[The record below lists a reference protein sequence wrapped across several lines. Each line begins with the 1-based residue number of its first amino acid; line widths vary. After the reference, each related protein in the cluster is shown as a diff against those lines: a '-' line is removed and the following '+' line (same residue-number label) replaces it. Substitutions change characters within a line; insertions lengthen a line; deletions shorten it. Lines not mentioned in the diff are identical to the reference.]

1 MKHEARTLFNTT
13 QALFT
18 THYQRRSYQTLIA
31 GFLNATGNPRP
42 STASDKS
49 PAALSRFL
57 NQYVWNARHLIRIVR
72 TAIEKRVWDTYA
84 DHRGRKPT
92 LEIMLDL
99 TTLEKTGAFP
109 DLEIHALKD
118 KIGLHLVVLYIV
130 IGQQRFPWS
139 FLVWRGKTTLSPTQL
154 GLKLLKR
161 IPAWWIERFTVRVLA
176 DSGFDSNAFID
187 GVNALGF
194 HGVIGSRANRD
205 VGEGQHL
212 CNLRYQGTQVQFK
225 SCGTPVFAAWFQLRQ
240 ARGEMV
246 WRYVISTRAAEGK
259 TITRWGKRRWRIE
272 AFFKTMKSRFGLDQF
287 GQRTA
292 LGAMRFLLLALLAFV
307 LAYWIALEMVSDD
320 LKVMLD
326 WGRAA
331 RLARDDLV
339 PEVIARDALR
349 ELRRVKPILESRGV
363 TCYTNFI

>member
-31 GFLNATGNPRP
+31 GFLSATGNPRP
-42 STASDKS
+42 ATATDKS
-49 PAALSRFL
+49 AAALSRFL
-57 NQYVWNARHLIRIVR
+57 NQYAWNARNLIRIVR
-72 TAIEKRVWDTYA
+72 TAIHERVWDTYA
-84 DHRGRKPT
+84 ARRGRKPT

-109 DLEIHALKD
+109 NLEIHALKD

-130 IGQQRFPWS
+130 IGVQRLPWS
-139 FLVWRGKTTLSPTQL
+139 FLVWRGKGSDSPTRL
-154 GLKLLKR
+154 GLKLLER
-161 IPAWWIERFTVRVLA
+161 IPVSWSQSFNVRVLA
-176 DSGFDSNAFID
+176 DSGFDSSEFID
-187 GVNALGF
+187 GVNQLGI
-194 HGVIGSRANRD
+194 HGVIGVRGNRD
-205 VGEGQHL
+205 IGEGHHL
-212 CNLRYQGTQVQFK
+212 YDLRYQGTQVQFK
-225 SCGTPVFAAWFQLRQ
+225 SCVTRVFAAWFQLRQ
-240 ARGEMV
+240 ARGGMV

-292 LGAMRFLLLALLAFV
+292 LGAMRFLILALLAFV
-307 LAYWIALEMVSDD
+307 LAYWMALESAVD
-320 LKVMLD
+320 LTELD

-339 PEVIARDALR
+339 PEVLARGALR
-349 ELRRVKPILESRGV
+349 ELQRLKQILEGRGV
-363 TCYTNFI
+363 TCYTQFV

>member
-13 QALFT
+13 QTLFA

-31 GFLNATGNPRP
+31 GFLSATGNPRP
-42 STASDKS
+42 ATASDKS
-49 PAALSRFL
+49 AAALSRFL
-57 NQYVWNARHLIRIVR
+57 NHYAWNARHLIRIVR
-72 TAIEKRVWDTYA
+72 TAIQKRIWDVYA
-84 DHRGRKPT
+84 TRRGRKPT
-92 LEIMLDL
+92 VEIMLDL

-109 DLEIHALKD
+109 NLEIHALKD
-118 KIGLHLVVLYIV
+118 KIGLHLVVLYVV
-130 IGQQRFPWS
+130 IGNQRFPWS
-139 FLVWRGKTTLSPTQL
+139 LLIWRGKGGTSPTQL
-154 GLKLLKR
+154 GLKLLQR
-161 IPAWWIERFTVRVLA
+161 IPTSWAQCFNVRVLA

-187 GVNALGF
+187 GVHQLGL
-194 HGVIGSRANRD
+194 HGVIGSKANRD

-212 CNLRYQGTQVQFK
+212 CDLRYQGSQVQFK
-225 SCGTPVFAAWFQLRQ
+225 SCDTHVYAAWFQLRQ

-259 TITRWGKRRWRIE
+259 TIVRWGKRRWCIE

-292 LGAMRFLLLALLAFV
+292 LGAVRFLLLALLAFV
-307 LAYWIALEMVSDD
+307 LTYWTALENSVNA
-320 LKVMLD
+320 MLD

-331 RLARDDLV
+331 RVARDDLV

-349 ELRRVKPILESRGV
+349 VLKRVKPILESRGV
-363 TCYTNFI
+363 TCYTDFI

>member
-31 GFLNATGNPRP
+31 GFLSATGNPRP
-42 STASDKS
+42 ATATDKS
-49 PAALSRFL
+49 AAALSRFL
-57 NQYVWNARHLIRIVR
+57 NQYAWNARNLIRIVR
-72 TAIEKRVWDTYA
+72 TAIHERVWDTYA
-84 DHRGRKPT
+84 ARRGRKPT

-109 DLEIHALKD
+109 NLEIHALKD

-130 IGQQRFPWS
+130 IGVQRFPWS
-139 FLVWRGKTTLSPTQL
+139 FLVWRGKGSDSPTRL
-154 GLKLLKR
+154 GLKLLER
-161 IPAWWIERFTVRVLA
+161 IPVSWSQSFNVRVLA
-176 DSGFDSNAFID
+176 DSGFDSSEFID
-187 GVNALGF
+187 GVNQLGI
-194 HGVIGSRANRD
+194 HGVIGVRGNRD
-205 VGEGQHL
+205 IGEGHHL
-212 CNLRYQGTQVQFK
+212 YDLRYQGTQVQFK
-225 SCGTPVFAAWFQLRQ
+225 SCVTRVFAAWFQLRQ
-240 ARGEMV
+240 ARGGMV

-292 LGAMRFLLLALLAFV
+292 LGAMRFLILALLAFV
-307 LAYWIALEMVSDD
+307 LAYWMALESAVD
-320 LKVMLD
+320 LTELD

-339 PEVIARDALR
+339 PEVLARGALR
-349 ELRRVKPILESRGV
+349 ELQRLKQILEGRGM
-363 TCYTNFI
+363 TCYTQFV

>member
-13 QALFT
+13 QALFA

-42 STASDKS
+42 STATDKS
-49 PAALSRFL
+49 ATALSRFL
-57 NQYVWNARHLIRIVR
+57 NQYSWNARHLIRIVR
-72 TAIEKRVWDTYA
+72 AAIHKRVWDTYA
-84 DHRGRKPT
+84 TRRGRKPT

-118 KIGLHLVVLYIV
+118 KIGLHLIVLYIV
-130 IGQQRFPWS
+130 IGNQRFPWS
-139 FLVWRGKTTLSPTQL
+139 FLVWRGKGSTSPTQL
-154 GLKLLKR
+154 GLKLLQR
-161 IPAWWIERFTVRVLA
+161 IPTSWSQCFNVRVLA

-187 GVNALGF
+187 GVNALGL
-194 HGVIGSRANRD
+194 HGVIGSKANRD
-205 VGEGQHL
+205 VGDGQHL
-212 CNLRYQGTQVQFK
+212 YNLRYQGSRVQFK
-225 SCGTPVFAAWFQLRQ
+225 SSSTPVFAAWFQLRQ
-240 ARGEMV
+240 ARDEMV
-246 WRYVISTRAAEGK
+246 WRYVISTRAAEGR

-307 LAYWIALEMVSDD
+307 LAYWTALESTVDST
-320 LKVMLD
+320 LLN

-339 PEVIARDALR
+339 PEVVARGALR
-349 ELRRVKPILESRGV
+349 ELKRLKPMLESRGV
-363 TCYTNFI
+363 TCYTHFI